1 MEKDNKIFLLD
12 ILDCISAIDTFLVEY
27 DFETFAKD
35 RKTVDA
41 VVRNIEVIGEAAN
54 NLTLEFR
61 NENPQIAWRKMI
73 DTRNRI
79 VHGYASVDLE
89 IIWNIAQSD
98 LDQLQIEIET
108 ILERMK

>member
-27 DFETFAKD
+27 DFETFSKD

-54 NLTLEFR
+54 NLTVEFR
-61 NENPQIAWRKMI
+61 SDNPQIAWRKMI

-108 ILERMK
+108 VLERMK

>member
-12 ILDCISAIDTFLVEY
+12 ILDCISAIESFVVDLDY
-27 DFETFAKD
+27 DAFIKD

-54 NLTLEFR
+54 NLTPEFR
-61 NENPQIAWRKMI
+61 VENPQIPWRKMI

-79 VHGYASVDLE
+79 VHGYASVDVE
-89 IIWNIAQSD
+89 IIWTIAQND
-98 LDQLQIEIET
+98 LDDLETKIET
-108 ILERMK
+108 ILMKIK

>member
-27 DFETFAKD
+27 DFETFSKD

-61 NENPQIAWRKMI
+61 SDNPQIAWRKMI

-98 LDQLQIEIET
+98 LDQLQIEIESM
-108 ILERMK
+108 LERMK

>member
-1 MEKDNKIFLLD
+1 MVKDNRIFLLD
-12 ILDCISAIDTFLVEY
+12 ILDCISAIDTFLVDF
-27 DFETFAKD
+27 DFEMFVKD

-61 NENPQIAWRKMI
+61 TDNPQIAWRKMI

-89 IIWNIAQSD
+89 IIWNIARND
-98 LDQLQIEIET
+98 LGQLQVEIEKL
-108 ILERMK
+108 LESTK